1 VSKRRGLPAES
12 HMKHDAHFVDSLS
25 ERFGPSV
32 GRLVPIEDIETNPE
46 QPRRSVGDLEE
57 LTKSIEAKGVLE
69 PILVR
74 PLETGRFRI
83 IAGERR
89 FRAALEAGLAEVPCI
104 ELDVPDNE
112 VLEIALIENLH
123 RRDLHPFEE
132 AAGYAS
138 LSEKHGYTQQRIA
151 SSVGKSRV
159 SITEAMSLLD
169 IPEDLREKCR
179 RADIGARTV
188 LLEIAR
194 LGDRGKMEDAIALVL
209 AGSTRDELREQK
221 RDSDTD
227 DRDDKD
233 DKRRTFHFVYAPKDG
248 PFRLNLSFPK
258 MRVQK
263 SELIDALRGVIR
275 QLESGEIDLPPRR

>member
-1 VSKRRGLPAES
+1 VSKRRGLPTES

-25 ERFGPSV
+25 ERFGPSI
-32 GRLVPIEDIETNPE
+32 GRLVPIEEIETNPD

-57 LTKSIEAKGVLE
+57 LKKSIESRGVLE

-74 PLETGRFRI
+74 PMDSGRFRI

-104 ELDVPDNE
+104 EMEVPDNE

-132 AAGYAS
+132 ASGYTS

-159 SITEAMSLLD
+159 SITETMSLLD

-179 RADIGARTV
+179 RADIQARSV

-194 LGDRGKMEDAIALVL
+194 LGDRRRMEEAIALVL
-209 AGSTRDELREQK
+209 SGSTRDDLREQK
-221 RDSDTD
+221 KGPATEGG
-227 DRDDKD
+227 
-233 DKRRTFHFVYAPKDG
+233 KRREFHFVFAPKDE
-248 PFRLNLSFPK
+248 PFRLNLSFHK
-258 MRVQK
+258 TRVQK
-263 SELIDALRGVIR
+263 SELIEALRGVIR
-275 QLESGEIDLPPRR
+275 RLESGEIDLPRK

>member
-1 VSKRRGLPAES
+1 
-12 HMKHDAHFVDSLS
+12 MKHDAHFVDSLS

-32 GRLVPIEDIETNPE
+32 GRLVPIEEIETNPD

-57 LTKSIEAKGVLE
+57 LTKSIRSKGVLE

-74 PLETGRFRI
+74 PLDSGRFRI

-159 SITEAMSLLD
+159 SVTEAMSLLD
-169 IPEDLREKCR
+169 IPDDLREKCR
-179 RADIGARTV
+179 RADIAARSV

-194 LGDRGKMEDAIALVL
+194 LGDRRKMEEAIALVL
-209 AGSTRDELREQK
+209 AGSTRDDLRDQK
-221 RDSDTD
+221 KGSHEGVE
-227 DRDDKD
+227 
-233 DKRRTFHFVYAPKDG
+233 KRREFHFIFAPKDG
-248 PFRLNLSFPK
+248 PFRLNLAFHKS
-258 MRVQK
+258 RVQK
-263 SELIDALRGVIR
+263 SELIEALRGVIR
-275 QLESGEIDLPPRR
+275 QLESGEIDLPRK

>member
-1 VSKRRGLPAES
+1 MSKRRGLPSES

-25 ERFGPSV
+25 ERFGPSI
-32 GRLVPIEDIETNPE
+32 GRLVPIEEIETNPE

-57 LTKSIEAKGVLE
+57 LKKSIEARGVLE

-74 PLETGRFRI
+74 PMDSGRFRI

-104 ELDVPDNE
+104 EMEVPDSE

-123 RRDLHPFEE
+123 RRDLDPFEE
-132 AAGYAS
+132 ASGYAS

-159 SITEAMSLLD
+159 SITETMSLLD

-179 RADIGARTV
+179 RADIQARSV

-194 LGDRGKMEDAIALVL
+194 LGDRRRMEEAIALVL
-209 AGSTRDELREQK
+209 SGSTRDDLREQK
-221 RDSDTD
+221 KGPATEGG
-227 DRDDKD
+227 
-233 DKRRTFHFVYAPKDG
+233 KRREFHFVYGPKDG
-248 PFRLNLSFPK
+248 PFRLNLAFHK
-258 MRVQK
+258 TRVGK
-263 SELIDALRGVIR
+263 SEIIDALRGVLR
-275 QLESGEIDLPPRR
+275 QLESGEIDLPRK

>member
-1 VSKRRGLPAES
+1 MSKRRGLPMES

-32 GRLVPIEDIETNPE
+32 GRHVPIEEIETNPD
-46 QPRRSVGDLEE
+46 QPRRSVGDLSE
-57 LTKSIEAKGVLE
+57 LRKSIESKGVLE

-74 PLETGRFRI
+74 PLSDGRFRI

-112 VLEIALIENLH
+112 ALEIALIENLH

-138 LSEKHGYTQQRIA
+138 LSDKHGYTQQQIA
-151 SSVGKSRV
+151 ASVGKSRV
-159 SITEAMSLLD
+159 SITEAMSLLE
-169 IPEDLREKCR
+169 IPEDLRERCR
-179 RADIGARTV
+179 RADIDARSV

-194 LGDRGKMEDAIALVL
+194 LGDRKKMEEAIALV
-209 AGSTRDELREQK
+209 ASGSTRDDLREQK
-221 RDSDTD
+221 
-227 DRDDKD
+227 KGKPGEAE
-233 DKRRTFHFVYAPKDG
+233 KRREFHFVYSPKDG
-248 PFRLNLSFPK
+248 PFKLNISFHK
-258 MRVQK
+258 SRVAK
-263 SELIDALRGVIR
+263 AELIDALRGVLK
-275 QLESGEIDLPPRR
+275 QLESGELELTKK